1 MSKFEDLM
9 KQIEEFTKQN
19 LGASLIAKER
29 HEKQIKKH
37 GFTGKHHAEHPEWY
51 DKGQLIEAAHTLSVP
66 VIKSCLVPLNW
77 DAEWFKNMC
86 DRDHEERLVI
96 SGALIAAEIDRLAYL
111 KNNPE
116 QLK

>member
-1 MSKFEDLM
+1 MSKFNELM

-37 GFTGKHHAEHPEWY
+37 GFTGKHHAEHPDWY
-51 DKGQLIEAAHTLSVP
+51 NEGQLIEAARELSSRTQYGNVYP
-66 VIKSCLVPLNW
+66 KNW
-77 DAEWFKNMC
+77 NPDQWNELCSRNY
-86 DRDHEERLVI
+86 EERLVI
-96 SGALIAAEIDRLAYL
+96 AGALIAAEIDRLAYI